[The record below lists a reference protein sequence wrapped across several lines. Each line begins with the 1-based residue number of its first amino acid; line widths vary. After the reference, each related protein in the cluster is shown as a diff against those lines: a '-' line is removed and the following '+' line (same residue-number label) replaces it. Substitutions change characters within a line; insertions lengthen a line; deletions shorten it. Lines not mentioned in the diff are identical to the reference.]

1 MSESISKEVL
11 EKTDLFFMSILEKA
25 MGKETT
31 KAWCMLCCDL
41 TFVVTQNWNL
51 ESQQEWTCTYL
62 GVHVSSLSHPWDPNY
77 SVPSH
82 KEHPINN
89 FSTTLQIFYTR
100 STI

>member
-1 MSESISKEVL
+1 MSDSISKEVL

-51 ESQQEWTCTYL
+51 ESQQE
-62 GVHVSSLSHPWDPNY
+62 
-77 SVPSH
+77 
-82 KEHPINN
+82 
-89 FSTTLQIFYTR
+89 
-100 STI
+100 